1 MLQSSLVLP
10 RVEPAYS
17 PKMGLGDRLRTAKF
31 QDPGADKEQTDQNQQ
46 VSNLVFAEQT
56 LQGLSIILSLVAGIP
71 FLSTCLDAPSY
82 GETPPHRDKR
92 IKLHTL
98 LDIPS

>member
-46 VSNLVFAEQT
+46 VSNLIFAEQT
-56 LQGLSIILSLVAGIP
+56 LQGL
-71 FLSTCLDAPSY
+71 
-82 GETPPHRDKR
+82 
-92 IKLHTL
+92 
-98 LDIPS
+98 